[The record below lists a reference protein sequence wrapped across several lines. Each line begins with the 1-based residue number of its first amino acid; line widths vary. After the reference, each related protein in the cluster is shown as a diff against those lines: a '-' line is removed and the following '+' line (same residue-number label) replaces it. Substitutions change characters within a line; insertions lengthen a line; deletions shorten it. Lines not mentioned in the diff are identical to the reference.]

1 MSSASLSSRVSLV
14 PAVNQAATQTCKL
27 HPLNLQSTL
36 PAAVAMVL
44 LDAALAISPQS
55 LSSQSQNDFADAH
68 GLGMPVDPKAGSA
81 SGLKRSR
88 DEEKDFD
95 SEVGI
100 PGRHGVGKSPCEEPE
115 KQIKNSKHA
124 RRRTETPHIHECI
137 PCGKAFAT
145 SSALTK
151 HILVHSGDKPYSC
164 GLCGKASARADSFTV
179 HLRVHRRGQ

>member
-100 PGRHGVGKSPCEEPE
+100 PRRHGVGKTPRKEPK
-115 KQIKNSKHA
+115 KQIENS
-124 RRRTETPHIHECI
+124 RQVQLRTDKPGVHVCI
-137 PCGKAFAT
+137 ACGKAFT
-145 SSALTK
+145 MSSNLTK
-151 HILVHSGDKPYSC
+151 
-164 GLCGKASARADSFTV
+164 
-179 HLRVHRRGQ
+179 HLRVHSGAQPYSCDTHGAPSGALRRQALLVRRMR

>member
-1 MSSASLSSRVSLV
+1 MLPINFLRNTTFGDSSLHAAMAMSAASLSTRVSLV

-100 PGRHGVGKSPCEEPE
+100 PGRHGVGKSPPQRAEETNR
-115 KQIKNSKHA
+115 QQQ
-124 RRRTETPHIHECI
+124 T
-137 PCGKAFAT
+137 GAT
-145 SSALTK
+145 
-151 HILVHSGDKPYSC
+151 GD
-164 GLCGKASARADSFTV
+164 G
-179 HLRVHRRGQ
+179 